1 MMDQAAQF
9 LRIVRSEVLES
20 IYLLAKR
27 DCKIHLQAQ
36 GSRGSRRNRILY
48 LIKPC
53 PRINSGFQFRRCF
66 EKDQWTLLKNK
77 GERKMTAK
85 NGNRLQ
91 HHLTAVKEG
100 KRCFENAFESI
111 ARMILESEIE
121 KVVVNGRTTYDFT
134 IFRTGKKHIIG
145 IYDEINSFVS
155 FVKDAAEG
163 GSSKEMAFVLVGE
176 PGNGKT
182 FFVEFLCSM
191 YRSFLANEKNRK
203 YTFRFTNMDRLGSYG
218 KISTIESQTYED
230 PMILA
235 MNLFENPDDNKTF
248 LAKQI
253 GFSDKEIEQLYDNY
267 RPLGAC
273 SGYMWNDIINL
284 ADGNIDEMLKHIEI
298 IPVPMTES
306 LGTITG
312 KYPAKDKI
320 TSSAVDLLGEESIQR
335 LLHITDTNNPYRFDL
350 RRGALAR
357 VAGGGIHFS
366 DEVFKNKKDLV
377 QVYLGVIQN
386 RVIEIDGYKWPIDT
400 LIVATSN
407 NSEFNRFLSEK
418 EEAPIVDR
426 CRICYVSHNTNYKL
440 QENLTSYAIGNEAK
454 TTLDRKDLHR
464 DPNLN
469 YATSVAVVL
478 TRLPRSEKLTAI
490 ETMKLSAGE
499 VAGEKSIK
507 TLAEVIDTL
516 NQDPDIT
523 KRFGQKGLGQRN
535 LGRAI
540 QLLIESSET
549 NEGRCM
555 FAYDIYKT
563 LERVVLDYVT
573 EVNDRA
579 KYLEDLKTAKGMYR
593 ERIMTEMFNAYMDE
607 PFAIRKDV
615 MNYVNMIIGI
625 DAENLGP
632 DKMWKYKDPQTGE
645 LKALKVDERYIKG
658 VEERL
663 GLKTE
668 EQRETFRTSIRKIY
682 GQKISVDPNYDF
694 MDNLEL
700 VKAVT
705 DVRLKSDIA
714 GAGSLIG
721 ALANRTNEENQKL
734 YDRMIDTMLNKL
746 NYCKTCAQK
755 TIEYFCTQEDEN

>member
-1 MMDQAAQF
+1 M
-9 LRIVRSEVLES
+9 E
-20 IYLLAKR
+20 KTT
-27 DCKIHLQAQ
+27 
-36 GSRGSRRNRILY
+36 GSQLH
-48 LIKPC
+48 
-53 PRINSGFQFRRCF
+53 
-66 EKDQWTLLKNK
+66 
-77 GERKMTAK
+77 
-85 NGNRLQ
+85 
-91 HHLTAVKEG
+91 HHLSQVKSG
-100 KRCFENAFESI
+100 SRCFENAFQGV
-111 ARMILESEIE
+111 ARMILESDIQ
-121 KVVVNGRTTYDFT
+121 KVTVNGKTTYDFS
-134 IFRTGKKHIIG
+134 IFRTGKKHVIG
-145 IYDEINSFVS
+145 MYDEINSFVS
-155 FVKDAAEG
+155 YVKDAAEG
-163 GSSKEMAFVLVGE
+163 GSSQEMAYVLVGE

-182 FFVEFLCSM
+182 YFVEFVCDK
-191 YRSFLANEKNRK
+191 YRQFLSKDPNRK
-203 YTFRFTNMDRLGSYG
+203 YTFKFNGIDKLGSYG
-218 KISTIESQTYED
+218 RISSVESQTYED
-230 PMILA
+230 PLILA
-235 MNLFENPDDNKTF
+235 MNLFESTDENKAF
-248 LAKQI
+248 LAKEI
-253 GFSDKEIEQLYDNY
+253 GFSNAGIETLYENY

-273 SGYMWNDIINL
+273 SGYIWNDIRRYT
-284 ADGNIDEMLKHIEI
+284 GNDIDQMLNFVEI
-298 IPVPMTES
+298 FPVPLTES
-306 LGTITG
+306 LGTVTG

-335 LLHITDTNNPYRFDL
+335 LLHIVDTNNPYRFDL

-366 DEVFKNKKDLV
+366 DEIFKNKKDLV

-386 RVIEIDGYKWPIDT
+386 RNIEIDGFKWPIDT
-400 LIVATSN
+400 LIIATSN
-407 NSEFNRFLSEK
+407 NSEFNRFLDEK

-426 CRICYVSHNTNYKL
+426 CRISYISHNTNYKL
-440 QENLTSYAIGNEAK
+440 QKDLTLYTIGSETR
-454 TTLDRKDLHR
+454 TTLNREELHQ

-469 YATSVAVVL
+469 YAASVAVVL
-478 TRLPRSEKLTAI
+478 TRFPRTEKLTPV

-507 TLAEVIDTL
+507 TLSEVIDTL
-516 NQDPDIT
+516 NQNPDIT

-555 FAYDIYKT
+555 FAYDIFKA
-563 LERVVLDYVT
+563 LERITLDYVT
-573 EVNDRA
+573 DANDRV
-579 KYLEDLKTAKGMYR
+579 KYLEDIKTAKGLYR

-607 PFAIRKDV
+607 PLAIRKDV
-615 MNYVNMIIGI
+615 LNYVNMIIGI
-625 DAENLGP
+625 DAENLGA

-645 LKALKVDERYIKG
+645 LKALKIDERYIKS

-668 EQRETFRTSIRKIY
+668 EQRESFRTSIRKIY
-682 GQKISVDPNYDF
+682 GQKISVSPDYDF

-734 YDRMIDTMLNKL
+734 YDRMIETMLTKL
-746 NYCKTCAQK
+746 NYCRTCAQK
-755 TIEYFCTQEDEN
+755 TIEYFCTQEDEK

>member
-1 MMDQAAQF
+1 MADNPTAN
-9 LRIVRSEVLES
+9 LREYMKAVR
-20 IYLLAKR
+20 
-27 DCKIHLQAQ
+27 Q
-36 GSRGSRRNRILY
+36 GHRR
-48 LIKPC
+48 
-53 PRINSGFQFRRCF
+53 
-66 EKDQWTLLKNK
+66 
-77 GERKMTAK
+77 
-85 NGNRLQ
+85 
-91 HHLTAVKEG
+91 
-100 KRCFENAFESI
+100 FENAFQSV
-111 ARMILESEIE
+111 ARMILSEGVE
-121 KVVVNGRTTYDFT
+121 KVVVNGRSTYDFP
-134 IFRTGKKHIIG
+134 IFRAGAKHVIG
-145 IYDEINSFVS
+145 MYDEINSFVS
-155 FVKDAAEG
+155 YVKDASEG
-163 GSSKEMAFVLVGE
+163 GSSKEMAYVLVGE

-182 FFVEFLCSM
+182 FFVEFVCNR
-191 YRSFLANEKNRK
+191 YRQFLSKPENRK
-203 YTFRFTNMDRLGSYG
+203 YTFRFVGLDKLGTYG
-218 KISTIESQTYED
+218 RISTVESQTYED
-230 PMILA
+230 PAILA
-235 MNLFENPDDNKTF
+235 LNLFDDPSETRAF
-248 LAKQI
+248 WAKEA
-253 GFSDKEIEQLYDNY
+253 GFKDKDLSAVWENY

-273 SGYMWNDIINL
+273 SAYIWNDL
-284 ADGNIDEMLKHIEI
+284 RRLSGGKVDEMLKFVEI
-298 IPVPMTES
+298 IPVPLLES
-306 LGTITG
+306 LGTVTG

-335 LLHITDTNNPYRFDL
+335 LLHISDTNNPYRFDL

-357 VAGGGIHFS
+357 VAGGGIHFC
-366 DEVFKNKKDLV
+366 DEMFKNKKDLV

-386 RVIEIDGYKWPIDT
+386 RTIEIDGYKWPIDS

-407 NSEFNRFLSEK
+407 NSEFNRFLAEK

-426 CRICYVSHNTNYKL
+426 CRICHVAHNTHYKM
-440 QENLTSYAIGNEAK
+440 QFRLTSYAIGSETK
-454 TTLDRKDLHR
+454 TTFSKEPLHQ

-469 YATSVAVVL
+469 HAASVAVVL
-478 TRLPRSEKLTAI
+478 TRLPRSEKLTPV
-490 ETMKLSAGE
+490 ETMKLAAGE

-507 TLAEVIDTL
+507 TLAEVIDNL

-540 QLLIESSET
+540 QLMVESSET

-555 FAYDIYKT
+555 FALDVYKA

-573 EVNDRA
+573 ENTDRA
-579 KYLEDLKTAKGMYR
+579 KYLEDLKTARGLYR
-593 ERIMTEMFNAYMDE
+593 ERVMTEIFNAYMDE

-632 DKMWKYKDPQTGE
+632 DRMWKYIDPQTKE
-645 LKALKVDERYIKG
+645 LRALKIDERYIQS

-663 GLKTE
+663 GLKTH
-668 EQRETFRTSIRKIY
+668 EQRENFRTTIRKIY
-682 GQKISVDPNYDF
+682 GQKISVEPEYDF

-734 YDRMIDTMLNKL
+734 YDRMIVTMLGKL
-746 NYCKTCAQK
+746 GYCRTCAQK
-755 TIEYFCTQEDEN
+755 TIEYFCTQDDEK

>member
-1 MMDQAAQF
+1 MAVQEM
-9 LRIVRSEVLES
+9 
-20 IYLLAKR
+20 
-27 DCKIHLQAQ
+27 
-36 GSRGSRRNRILY
+36 
-48 LIKPC
+48 LI
-53 PRINSGFQFRRCF
+53 
-66 EKDQWTLLKNK
+66 
-77 GERKMTAK
+77 
-85 NGNRLQ
+85 Q
-91 HHLTAVKEG
+91 HITAVKNDE
-100 KRCFENAFESI
+100 RVFENAFQSV
-111 ARMILESEIE
+111 ARMILGAGFE

-134 IFRTGKKHIIG
+134 LFRGGKKHAIG
-145 IYDEINSFVS
+145 MYDEINSFVS
-155 FVKDAAEG
+155 YVKDAAEG

-182 FFVEFLCSM
+182 FFVEFLCSR
-191 YRSFLANEKNRK
+191 YRDFLSQSRNRR
-203 YTFRFTNMDRLGSYG
+203 YTFRFDGLAQLGHYG
-218 KISTIESQTYED
+218 RINQVDSQTLED

-235 MNLFENPDDNKTF
+235 MNLFDRPDDNRSY
-248 LAKQI
+248 LADQC
-253 GFSDKEIEQLYDNY
+253 GLDDRAIEQLFENY

-273 SGYMWNDIINL
+273 SGYIWNDIR
-284 ADGNIDEMLKHIEI
+284 AFCDGNLERMLEFVQV
-298 IPVPMTES
+298 IPVPMSES
-306 LGTITG
+306 LGTVTG

-320 TSSAVDLLGEESIQR
+320 TSSSVDLLGEESIQR
-335 LLHITDTNNPYRFDL
+335 LLHISDTNNPYRFDL

-366 DEVFKNKKDLV
+366 DEIFKNKKDLV

-386 RVIEIDGYKWPIDT
+386 RAIEIDGYRWPIDS
-400 LIVATSN
+400 LIIATSN
-407 NSEFNRFLSEK
+407 NSEFNRFLAEK

-426 CRICYVSHNTNYKL
+426 CRICYVSHNTNYLL
-440 QENLTSYAIGNEAK
+440 QKGLTAYAIGSDHK
-454 TTLDRKDLHR
+454 TTLAKEVLHQ

-469 YATSVAVVL
+469 YAASVGVVL
-478 TRLPRSEKLTAI
+478 TRLPRSEKLTPI
-490 ETMKLSAGE
+490 ETMKLAAGE

-516 NQDPDIT
+516 GQDPDIT
-523 KRFGQKGLGQRN
+523 KRFGQKGLGHRS
-535 LGRAI
+535 LGRAL
-540 QLLIESSET
+540 QLQVESSET

-555 FAYDIYKT
+555 FAYDVFKT
-563 LERVVLDYVT
+563 LERVVLDYVVET
-573 EVNDRA
+573 NDRA
-579 KYLEDLKTAKGMYR
+579 KYLEDLKVAKGLYR

-607 PFAIRKDV
+607 PQAIRKDV

-632 DKMWKYKDPQTGE
+632 DRMWKYKDPQTGE
-645 LKALKVDERYIKG
+645 LRALKIDERYVKSA
-658 VEERL
+658 EERI

-668 EQRETFRTSIRKIY
+668 EQRDSFRTSIRKIY

-734 YDRMIDTMLNKL
+734 YDRMITTMLDKL
-746 NYCKTCAQK
+746 GYCRTCAQK

>member
-1 MMDQAAQF
+1 MVKKNTSA
-9 LRIVRSEVLES
+9 LHR
-20 IYLLAKR
+20 
-27 DCKIHLQAQ
+27 HLV
-36 GSRGSRRNRILY
+36 
-48 LIKPC
+48 
-53 PRINSGFQFRRCF
+53 
-66 EKDQWTLLKNK
+66 E
-77 GERKMTAK
+77 
-85 NGNRLQ
+85 
-91 HHLTAVKEG
+91 VKEG
-100 KRCFENAFESI
+100 TRCFENAFQGV
-111 ARMILESEIE
+111 ARMILDSDIE
-121 KVVVNGRTTYDFT
+121 KVVVNGKTTYDFS
-134 IFRTGKKHIIG
+134 IFRSGKKHIIG
-145 IYDEINSFVS
+145 MYDEINSFVS
-155 FVKDAAEG
+155 YVKDAAEN
-163 GSSKEMAFVLVGE
+163 GSSKEMAFGLVGE

-182 FFVEFLCSM
+182 FLVDFLCSR
-191 YRSFLANEKNRK
+191 YRDFLSQEANRK
-203 YTFRFTNMDRLGSYG
+203 YSFRYTGLDKIGGYG
-218 KISTIESQTYED
+218 KISNIESQTYED
-230 PMILA
+230 PMILG
-235 MNLFENPDDNKTF
+235 MNITDEPDKNREFFSKE
-248 LAKQI
+248 I
-253 GFSDKEIEQLYDNY
+253 GFSDNEIETLWRDY

-273 SGYMWNDIINL
+273 SAFIWDSIRNHTNGDL
-284 ADGNIDEMLKHIEI
+284 AKMLEFIQI

-306 LGTITG
+306 LGTVTG
-312 KYPAKDKI
+312 KYAAKDKI

-357 VAGGGIHFS
+357 VAGGGVHFS
-366 DEVFKNKKDLV
+366 DEIFKNKKDLV

-386 RVIEIDGYKWPIDT
+386 RNIEIDGYKWPIDT
-400 LIVATSN
+400 LIIATSN
-407 NSEFNRFLSEK
+407 NSEFNRFLAEK

-440 QENLTSYAIGNEAK
+440 QKDLTIYAIGNEIR
-454 TTLDRKDLHR
+454 TTLDREYLHQ

-469 YATSVAVVL
+469 HAASATVVL
-478 TRLPRSEKLTAI
+478 TRLARSEKLTPI
-490 ETMKLSAGE
+490 ETMKLAAGE

-540 QLLIESSET
+540 QLLNESSET

-555 FAYDIYKT
+555 FAYDIFKA
-563 LERVVLDYVT
+563 LERIVLDYVT
-573 EVNDRA
+573 DANDRA
-579 KYLEDLKTAKGMYR
+579 KYLEDLKTGKGLYR

-607 PFAIRKDV
+607 PLAIRKDV
-615 MNYVNMIIGI
+615 MSYVNMIIGI

-632 DKMWKYKDPQTGE
+632 DKMWKYKDPQSGE
-645 LKALKVDERYIKG
+645 LRALKIDERYINS
-658 VEERL
+658 VEDRL
-663 GLKTE
+663 GLKTS

-682 GQKISVDPNYDF
+682 GQKISVDPDYDF

-734 YDRMIDTMLNKL
+734 YDRMVDTMLNKL
-746 NYCKTCAQK
+746 GYCKTCAQK

>member
-1 MMDQAAQF
+1 MTTRTHSLIQHIQ
-9 LRIVRSEVLES
+9 EVKKG
-20 IYLLAKR
+20 A
-27 DCKIHLQAQ
+27 
-36 GSRGSRRNRILY
+36 RR
-48 LIKPC
+48 
-53 PRINSGFQFRRCF
+53 
-66 EKDQWTLLKNK
+66 
-77 GERKMTAK
+77 
-85 NGNRLQ
+85 
-91 HHLTAVKEG
+91 
-100 KRCFENAFESI
+100 FENAFQTVSRLIFEGG
-111 ARMILESEIE
+111 IE
-121 KVVVNGRTTYDFT
+121 KTTVNGRTTYDFKV
-134 IFRTGKKHIIG
+134 FRNGPKHVIG
-145 IYDEINSFVS
+145 MYEEINSFVS
-155 FVKDAAEG
+155 YVKDAAEG

-182 FFVEFLCSM
+182 FFVEFLSGR
-191 YRSFLANEKNRK
+191 YRSFLSREENRK
-203 YTFRFTNMDRLGSYG
+203 YTFKFQHLDQLGTYG
-218 KISTIESQTYED
+218 RIATIESQTYED

-235 MNLFENPDDNKTF
+235 MNLFELPDDNRTF
-248 LAKQI
+248 LTREMGLADPEVEAL
-253 GFSDKEIEQLYDNY
+253 FANY

-273 SGYMWNDIINL
+273 SGFIWNDIRAHCGGDLERML
-284 ADGNIDEMLKHIEI
+284 AFVEL
-298 IPVPMTES
+298 IPVPLTES
-306 LGTITG
+306 LGTVTG

-335 LLHITDTNNPYRFDL
+335 LLSITDTNNPYRFDL

-366 DEVFKNKKDLV
+366 DEIFKNKKDLV

-386 RVIEIDGYKWPIDT
+386 RTIEIDGYKWPIDS
-400 LIVATSN
+400 LIIATSN
-407 NSEFNRFLSEK
+407 NSEFHRFLSEK

-426 CRICYVSHNTNYKL
+426 CRLCYVSHNTNYKL
-440 QENLTSYAIGNEAK
+440 QRELTAYALGSETR
-454 TTLDRKDLHR
+454 TTLTKESLHQ

-469 YATSVAVVL
+469 YAASVGAVL
-478 TRLPRSEKLTAI
+478 SRLPRSEKLTPV
-490 ETMKLSAGE
+490 ETMKLAAGE

-516 NQDPDIT
+516 NQDPEIIN
-523 KRFGQKGLGQRN
+523 RFGQKGLGQRN

-549 NEGRCM
+549 NEGQCM
-555 FAYDIYKT
+555 FAYDVFKA
-563 LERVVLDYVT
+563 LERIVLDYVS
-573 EVNDRA
+573 EAKDRA
-579 KYLEDLKTAKGMYR
+579 KYLEDIKTAKGLYR

-645 LKALKVDERYIKG
+645 LKALKIDERYVNS

-668 EQRETFRTSIRKIY
+668 EQRDSFRTSIRKIY
-682 GQKISVDPNYDF
+682 GQKISTEPNYDF

-734 YDRMIDTMLNKL
+734 YDRMIATMLNKL
-746 NYCKTCAQK
+746 GYCRTCAQK

>member
-1 MMDQAAQF
+1 M
-9 LRIVRSEVLES
+9 
-20 IYLLAKR
+20 AKR
-27 DCKIHLQAQ
+27 AQ
-36 GSRGSRRNRILY
+36 TPPSPKTGSQSQLHEH
-48 LIKPC
+48 C
-53 PRINSGFQFRRCF
+53 S
-66 EKDQWTLLKNK
+66 
-77 GERKMTAK
+77 
-85 NGNRLQ
+85 
-91 HHLTAVKEG
+91 AVKEG
-100 KRCFENAFESI
+100 QRRFENAFEGV
-111 ARMILESEIE
+111 ARMILESDIE
-121 KVVVNGRTTYDFT
+121 KVVVNGRTTYDFS
-134 IFRTGKKHIIG
+134 IFRGGKKHVIG
-145 IYDEINSFVS
+145 MYDEINSFVS
-155 FVKDAAEG
+155 YVKDAAEN

-182 FFVEFLCSM
+182 FFVDFLCTQ
-191 YRSFLANEKNRK
+191 YRLFLSKTKNRK
-203 YTFRFTNMDRLGSYG
+203 YSFRFKGIDALGHYG
-218 KISTIESQTYED
+218 RISSVESQTYED

-235 MNLFENPDDNKTF
+235 MNLFDDPDETREYLARTF
-248 LAKQI
+248 K
-253 GFSDKEIEQLYDNY
+253 FKDDQLDRLYENY

-273 SGYMWNDIINL
+273 SGYIWNDIRQY
-284 ADGNIDEMLKHIEI
+284 ADGDLDKMLSFIDI
-298 IPVPMTES
+298 IPVPLTES
-306 LGTITG
+306 LGTVTG

-357 VAGGGIHFS
+357 VAGGGIHFA
-366 DEVFKNKKDLV
+366 DEIYKNKKDLV

-386 RVIEIDGYKWPIDT
+386 RNIEIDGYKWPIDT
-400 LIVATSN
+400 LIIATSN
-407 NSEFNRFLSEK
+407 NSEFNSFLAEK

-426 CRICYVSHNTNYKL
+426 CRICYVSHNTNYKM
-440 QENLTSYAIGNEAK
+440 QRSLTEYAIGNEAR
-454 TTLDRKDLHR
+454 TTLMRESLHQ

-469 YATSVAVVL
+469 YAASVAVVL
-478 TRLPRSEKLTAI
+478 SRLPRSEKLTPI
-490 ETMKLSAGE
+490 ETMKLAAGE

-507 TLAEVIDTL
+507 TLSEVIDIL
-516 NQDPDIT
+516 NQEPDIT

-535 LGRAI
+535 LGRAV
-540 QLLIESSET
+540 QLLTESSET

-555 FAYDIYKT
+555 FAYDIYSA
-563 LERVVLDYVT
+563 LDRIILDYVT
-573 EVNDRA
+573 EANDRA
-579 KYLEDLKTAKGMYR
+579 KYLEDMKIAKGLYR

-607 PFAIRKDV
+607 PLAIRKDV
-615 MNYVNMIIGI
+615 MNYVNMIIGV

-645 LKALKVDERYIKG
+645 LRALKIDDRYVKS

-663 GLKTE
+663 GLKTD

-682 GQKISVDPNYDF
+682 GQKISIDPNYDF

-734 YDRMIDTMLNKL
+734 YDRMVDTMLNKL
-746 NYCKTCAQK
+746 NYCRTCAQK

>member
-1 MMDQAAQF
+1 MMNKNNVT
-9 LRIVRSEVLES
+9 LENHLVLVREG
-20 IYLLAKR
+20 R
-27 DCKIHLQAQ
+27 
-36 GSRGSRRNRILY
+36 RG
-48 LIKPC
+48 
-53 PRINSGFQFRRCF
+53 
-66 EKDQWTLLKNK
+66 
-77 GERKMTAK
+77 
-85 NGNRLQ
+85 
-91 HHLTAVKEG
+91 
-100 KRCFENAFESI
+100 FENAFQAVS
-111 ARMILESEIE
+111 RMILSEKIE
-121 KVVVNGRTTYDFT
+121 KVVVNGKTTYDFG

-145 IYDEINSFVS
+145 MYDEINSFVS

-163 GSSKEMAFVLVGE
+163 GSSKEMAYVLVGE

-182 FFVEFLCSM
+182 FFVEFLCSK
-191 YRSFLANEKNRK
+191 YRKFLSENKNRK
-203 YTFRFTNMDRLGSYG
+203 YTFKFLNMDKIGSYG
-218 KISTIESQTYED
+218 RITTIESQTYED

-235 MNLFENPDDNKTF
+235 MNLFENPDENMTF
-248 LAKQI
+248 LGQQI
-253 GFSDKEIEQLYDNY
+253 GFSDSEIEALYQNY

-273 SGYMWNDIINL
+273 SGYIWNDIRNFTGGDIE
-284 ADGNIDEMLKHIEI
+284 AMLGFVEI
-298 IPVPMTES
+298 VPVPLIES
-306 LGTITG
+306 LGTVTG

-357 VAGGGIHFS
+357 IAGGGIHFS
-366 DEVFKNKKDLV
+366 DEIFKNKKDLV

-386 RVIEIDGYKWPIDT
+386 RNIEIDGYKWPIDS

-440 QENLTSYAIGNEAK
+440 QKELTQYAIGYEAK
-454 TTLDRKDLHR
+454 STFTKEDLHQ

-469 YATSVAVVL
+469 YAASVAIIL
-478 TRLPRSEKLTAI
+478 SRLPRSEKLTPI
-490 ETMKLSAGE
+490 EAMKLAAGE

-523 KRFGQKGLGQRN
+523 RRFGQKGLGQRN

-540 QLLIESSET
+540 QLMVESSET

-555 FAYDIYKT
+555 FAHDVFKT
-563 LERVVLDYVT
+563 IERIVLDYVSDT
-573 EVNDRA
+573 NDRA
-579 KYLEDLKTAKGMYR
+579 KYLEDLKIARGLYR

-615 MNYVNMIIGI
+615 LNYVNMIIGI
-625 DAENLGP
+625 DAESLGP
-632 DKMWKYKDPQTGE
+632 DRMWKYKDPQTGE
-645 LKALKVDERYIKG
+645 LKALKIDERYVKG

-663 GLKTE
+663 GIKTE

-682 GQKISVDPNYDF
+682 GQKITVDPNYDF

-734 YDRMIDTMLNKL
+734 YDRMIGTMLNKL
-746 NYCKTCAQK
+746 NYCRTCAQK
-755 TIEYFCTQEDEN
+755 TIEYFCTQEDEM

>member
-1 MMDQAAQF
+1 MVSKNTSALHQ
-9 LRIVRSEVLES
+9 
-20 IYLLAKR
+20 
-27 DCKIHLQAQ
+27 HL
-36 GSRGSRRNRILY
+36 S
-48 LIKPC
+48 K
-53 PRINSGFQFRRCF
+53 
-66 EKDQWTLLKNK
+66 
-77 GERKMTAK
+77 
-85 NGNRLQ
+85 
-91 HHLTAVKEG
+91 VKEG
-100 KRCFENAFESI
+100 KRCFENAFQGV
-111 ARMILESEIE
+111 ARMILESDIE
-121 KVVVNGRTTYDFT
+121 KVVVNGKTTYDFS

-145 IYDEINSFVS
+145 MYDEINSFVS
-155 FVKDAAEG
+155 YVKDAAEN

-182 FFVEFLCSM
+182 FLVEFICSR
-191 YRSFLANEKNRK
+191 YREFLSQDQNRK
-203 YTFRFTNMDRLGSYG
+203 YSFRFTGLDKVGGYG
-218 KISTIESQTYED
+218 KITSIESQTYED
-230 PMILA
+230 PMILG
-235 MNLFENPDDNKTF
+235 MNMFDSPDRNREF
-248 LAKQI
+248 LSAEI
-253 GFSDKEIEQLYDNY
+253 GFSDNEIETLWVDY

-273 SGYMWNDIINL
+273 SAYIWNDIRRHTGDDI
-284 ADGNIDEMLKHIEI
+284 AKMLECVEI
-298 IPVPMTES
+298 FPVPMTES

-335 LLHITDTNNPYRFDL
+335 LLHITETNNPYRFDL

-357 VAGGGIHFS
+357 VAGGGVHFS

-386 RVIEIDGYKWPIDT
+386 RNIEIDGYKWPIDT
-400 LIVATSN
+400 LIIATSN
-407 NSEFNRFLSEK
+407 NSEFNRFLAEK

-440 QENLTSYAIGNEAK
+440 QKDLTIYAIGNETR
-454 TTLDRKDLHR
+454 TTLNREYLHQ

-469 YATSVAVVL
+469 YSASVAVVL
-478 TRLPRSEKLTAI
+478 TRLARSEKLTPI
-490 ETMKLSAGE
+490 ETMKLAAGE

-516 NQDPDIT
+516 NQNPDIT

-540 QLLIESSET
+540 QLLFESSET
-549 NEGRCM
+549 NEGKCM
-555 FAYDIYKT
+555 FAYDIFKA
-563 LERVVLDYVT
+563 LERIILDYVT
-573 EVNDRA
+573 DANDRA
-579 KYLEDLKTAKGMYR
+579 KYLEDLKTAKGLYR

-607 PFAIRKDV
+607 PLAIRKDV

-645 LKALKVDERYIKG
+645 LRALKIDERYIKS

-682 GQKISVDPNYDF
+682 GQKISVDPDYDF

-734 YDRMIDTMLNKL
+734 YDRMVDTMLNKL
-746 NYCKTCAQK
+746 GYCHTCAQK
-755 TIEYFCTQEDEN
+755 TIEYFCTQEDET

>member
-1 MMDQAAQF
+1 MSDH
-9 LRIVRSEVLES
+9 S
-20 IYLLAKR
+20 
-27 DCKIHLQAQ
+27 
-36 GSRGSRRNRILY
+36 
-48 LIKPC
+48 
-53 PRINSGFQFRRCF
+53 NS
-66 EKDQWTLLKNK
+66 LP
-77 GERKMTAK
+77 
-85 NGNRLQ
+85 
-91 HHLTAVKEG
+91 HHLTELKQG
-100 KRCFENAFESI
+100 KRCFENAFQSVS
-111 ARMILESEIE
+111 RMILESKIE
-121 KVVVNGRTTYDFT
+121 KVVVNGKTTYDFS
-134 IFRTGKKHIIG
+134 IFREGSKHVIG
-145 IYDEINSFVS
+145 MYDEINSFVS
-155 FVKDAAEG
+155 YVKDAAEG

-182 FFVEFLCSM
+182 FLVEFLAAK
-191 YRSFLANEKNRK
+191 YRAFLALHKNRK
-203 YTFRFTNMDRLGSYG
+203 YTFKYLNLDKVGDYG
-218 KISTIESQTYED
+218 KIKTIESQTYED

-235 MNLFENPDDNKTF
+235 MSLIESPDQNREY

-253 GFSDKEIEQLYDNY
+253 GFSDKEVDALYENY

-273 SGYMWNDIINL
+273 SSYVLNDIRNFT
-284 ADGNIDEMLKHIEI
+284 DGNIDEMLKFVEI
-298 IPVPMTES
+298 TPVPLTES
-306 LGTITG
+306 LGTVTG

-320 TSSAVDLLGEESIQR
+320 TSSSVDLLGEESIQR

-366 DEVFKNKKDLV
+366 DEIYKNKKDLV

-386 RVIEIDGYKWPIDT
+386 RSIEIDGYKWPIDT

-407 NSEFNRFLSEK
+407 NSEFHRFLSEK

-440 QENLTSYAIGNEAK
+440 QSELTGYTIGSETRTTLTKENL
-454 TTLDRKDLHR
+454 HQ

-469 YATSVAVVL
+469 YAASIAVVL
-478 TRLPRSEKLTAI
+478 SRLPRSEKLTPV
-490 ETMKLSAGE
+490 ETMKLAAGE

-516 NQDPDIT
+516 NQDPDIIN
-523 KRFGQKGLGQRN
+523 RFGQKGLGQRN

-549 NEGRCM
+549 NEGECM
-555 FAYDIYKT
+555 FAYDIFKA
-563 LERVVLDYVT
+563 LDRIVLDYVT
-573 EVNDRA
+573 EANDRT
-579 KYLEDLKTAKGMYR
+579 KYLEDLKTAKGLYR

-607 PFAIRKDV
+607 PYAIRKDV

-645 LKALKVDERYIKG
+645 LKAMKIDERYINS

-663 GLKTE
+663 GLKSE
-668 EQRETFRTSIRKIY
+668 EQRESFRTSIRKIY
-682 GQKISVDPNYDF
+682 GQKISVDPGYDF

-734 YDRMIDTMLNKL
+734 YDRMISTMLEKL
-746 NYCKTCAQK
+746 GYCKTCAQK
-755 TIEYFCTQEDEN
+755 TIEYFCTQEDEK

>member
-1 MMDQAAQF
+1 MQEVKMAKKSGSALHQHM
-9 LRIVRSEVLES
+9 SEVK
-20 IYLLAKR
+20 A
-27 DCKIHLQAQ
+27 
-36 GSRGSRRNRILY
+36 
-48 LIKPC
+48 
-53 PRINSGFQFRRCF
+53 
-66 EKDQWTLLKNK
+66 
-77 GERKMTAK
+77 
-85 NGNRLQ
+85 
-91 HHLTAVKEG
+91 G
-100 KRCFENAFESI
+100 KRRFENAFQGV
-111 ARMILESEIE
+111 ARMILDSDIT
-121 KVVVNGRTTYDFT
+121 KVTHNGKSTYDFS
-134 IFRTGKKHIIG
+134 IFRTGKKHVIG
-145 IYDEINSFVS
+145 MYDEINSFVS
-155 FVKDAAEG
+155 YVKDAAEG
-163 GSSKEMAFVLVGE
+163 GSSKEMAYVLVGE

-182 FFVEFLCSM
+182 YFVEFVCEK
-191 YRSFLANEKNRK
+191 YRRFLSDDLNRK
-203 YTFRFTNMDRLGSYG
+203 YTFRFNGVDQLGSYG
-218 KISTIESQTYED
+218 RITSVESQTYED
-230 PMILA
+230 PAILA
-235 MNLFENPDDNKTF
+235 MNLFERTDENKAF
-248 LAKQI
+248 LGKVF
-253 GFSDKEIEQLYDNY
+253 GFGDSEIERLYENY

-273 SGYMWNDIINL
+273 SGYIWSDIRNF
-284 ADGNIDEMLKHIEI
+284 ADGNLEKMLQMVEI
-298 IPVPMTES
+298 LPVPLTES
-306 LGTITG
+306 LGTVTG

-335 LLHITDTNNPYRFDL
+335 LLHIIDTNNPYRFDM

-366 DEVFKNKKDLV
+366 DEIFKNKKDLV

-386 RVIEIDGYKWPIDT
+386 RNIEIDGFKWPIDS
-400 LIVATSN
+400 LIIATSN
-407 NSEFNRFLSEK
+407 NSEFNRFLEEK

-426 CRICYVSHNTNYKL
+426 CRISYISHNTNYKL
-440 QENLTSYAIGNEAK
+440 QKDLTSYTIGSEAR
-454 TTLDRKDLHR
+454 TTLTREVLHQ

-469 YATSVAVVL
+469 YAASAAVVM
-478 TRLPRSEKLTAI
+478 TRLPRSEKLTPI

-516 NQDPDIT
+516 GQNPDIT

-535 LGRAI
+535 LGRSI

-555 FAYDIYKT
+555 FAYDIYKA
-563 LERVVLDYVT
+563 LERVILDYVT
-573 EVNDRA
+573 DANDRA
-579 KYLEDLKTAKGMYR
+579 KYLEDLKTAKGLYR

-607 PFAIRKDV
+607 PLAIRKDV
-615 MNYVNMIIGI
+615 INYVNMIIGI
-625 DAENLGP
+625 DAENLGS
-632 DKMWKYKDPQTGE
+632 DMMWKYKDPQTSE
-645 LKALKVDERYIKG
+645 LKALKVDERYIKS

-668 EQRETFRTSIRKIY
+668 EQRESFRTSIRKIY
-682 GQKISVDPNYDF
+682 GQKISVDPDYDF

-746 NYCKTCAQK
+746 DYCRTCAQK
-755 TIEYFCTQEDEN
+755 TIEYFCTQEDEK

>member
-1 MMDQAAQF
+1 MVKKSKNSF
-9 LRIVRSEVLES
+9 NE
-20 IYLLAKR
+20 
-27 DCKIHLQAQ
+27 HLQAV
-36 GSRGSRRNRILY
+36 
-48 LIKPC
+48 
-53 PRINSGFQFRRCF
+53 
-66 EKDQWTLLKNK
+66 KNK
-77 GERKMTAK
+77 ERI
-85 NGNRLQ
+85 
-91 HHLTAVKEG
+91 
-100 KRCFENAFESI
+100 FENAFEGIS
-111 ARMILESEIE
+111 RMILESEIQ
-121 KVVVNGRTTYDFT
+121 KVVVNGKTTYDFS

-145 IYDEINSFVS
+145 MYEEINSFVS
-155 FVKDAAEG
+155 YVKDAAEN
-163 GSSKEMAFVLVGE
+163 GSSKEMAYVLVGE

-182 FFVEFLCSM
+182 FFVDFLCAK
-191 YRSFLANEKNRK
+191 YRNFLAKEKNRK
-203 YTFRFTNMDRLGSYG
+203 YSFKFLNMEKLESLG
-218 KISTIESQTYED
+218 KIRVIESQTFED

-235 MNLFENPDDNKTF
+235 MNLFEDHDQNKDF
-248 LAKQI
+248 LAGQI
-253 GFSDKEIEQLYDNY
+253 GFKDKEIEKIYENY

-273 SGYMWNDIINL
+273 STYLWNQIKNY
-284 ADGNIDEMLKHIEI
+284 ADGDINQMLEFIELF
-298 IPVPMTES
+298 PVPLTES
-306 LGTITG
+306 LGTVTG

-335 LLHITDTNNPYRFDL
+335 LLHISDTNNPYRFDL

-366 DEVFKNKKDLV
+366 DEIFKNKKDLI

-386 RVIEIDGYKWPIDT
+386 RTIEIDGFKWPIDT

-426 CRICYVSHNTNYKL
+426 CRISYISHNTNYKL
-440 QENLTSYAIGNEAK
+440 QSELTIYAMGNK
-454 TTLDRKDLHR
+454 NRTTLNLKKLHQ

-469 YATSVAVVL
+469 YAASVAVVL
-478 TRLPRSEKLTAI
+478 TRLARSEKLTPI
-490 ETMKLSAGE
+490 ETMKLAAGE

-507 TLAEVIDTL
+507 TLVEVIDQL
-516 NQDPDIT
+516 SQNPDIT

-535 LGRAI
+535 LGRAV

-549 NEGRCM
+549 NEGECM
-555 FAYDIYKT
+555 FACDIFKA
-563 LERVVLDYVT
+563 LERVILDYVT
-573 EVNDRA
+573 DANDRA
-579 KYLEDLKTAKGMYR
+579 KYLEDVKLGKSLYR

-607 PFAIRKDV
+607 PLAIRKDV

-632 DKMWKYKDPQTGE
+632 DKMWKYKDPQSKK
-645 LKALKVDERYIKG
+645 LKALKIDERYILS

-663 GLKTE
+663 GLKTV

-682 GQKISVDPNYDF
+682 GQKISINPDYDF

-700 VKAVT
+700 VKAIT

-734 YDRMIDTMLNKL
+734 YDRMVDTMLNKL

>member
-1 MMDQAAQF
+1 MAKSKNNTLQ
-9 LRIVRSEVLES
+9 
-20 IYLLAKR
+20 YHLA
-27 DCKIHLQAQ
+27 
-36 GSRGSRRNRILY
+36 
-48 LIKPC
+48 
-53 PRINSGFQFRRCF
+53 
-66 EKDQWTLLKNK
+66 
-77 GERKMTAK
+77 
-85 NGNRLQ
+85 
-91 HHLTAVKEG
+91 AVKEG
-100 KRCFENAFESI
+100 KRSFENAFQSVT
-111 ARMILESEIE
+111 RMILESEIE
-121 KVVVNGRTTYDFT
+121 KVVVNGKTTYDFS

-145 IYDEINSFVS
+145 MYDEINSFVS
-155 FVKDAAEG
+155 YVKDASEG
-163 GSSKEMAFVLVGE
+163 GSSREMAFVLVGE

-182 FFVEFLCSM
+182 FLVEFLSAK
-191 YRSFLANEKNRK
+191 YRDFLTEDKNRR
-203 YTFRFTNMDRLGSYG
+203 YTFKFINMDKLGNYG
-218 KISTIESQTYED
+218 RITTIESQTYED
-230 PMILA
+230 PVILA
-235 MNLFENPDDNKTF
+235 LNLFETANENKTF

-253 GFSDKEIEQLYDNY
+253 GYSDNEIEKLYDDY
-267 RPLGAC
+267 RPMGAC
-273 SGYMWNDIINL
+273 SGYIWNDIRNFTGGDIN
-284 ADGNIDEMLKHIEI
+284 EMLKFVEI
-298 IPVPMTES
+298 IPVPLTES
-306 LGTITG
+306 LGTVTG

-335 LLHITDTNNPYRFDL
+335 LLHISDTNNPYRFDL

-366 DEVFKNKKDLV
+366 DEIYKNKKDLV

-407 NSEFNRFLSEK
+407 NSEFHKFLSEK
-418 EEAPIVDR
+418 EEAPIIDR

-440 QENLTSYAIGNEAK
+440 QKDLTAYAIGSETR
-454 TTLDRKDLHR
+454 TTLTRDFLHQ

-469 YATSVAVVL
+469 YAASVASVL
-478 TRLPRSEKLTAI
+478 TRLPRSEKLTPV

-516 NQDPDIT
+516 NQDPEIIN
-523 KRFGQKGLGQRN
+523 RFGQKGLGQRN

-549 NEGRCM
+549 NEGECM
-555 FAYDIYKT
+555 FACDVFKA
-563 LERVVLDYVT
+563 LERVILDYVT
-573 EVNDRA
+573 EANDRT
-579 KYLEDLKTAKGMYR
+579 KYLEDLKTAKSLYR

-632 DKMWKYKDPQTGE
+632 DKMWKYKDPQSGE
-645 LKALKVDERYIKG
+645 LKALKIDERYINS

-663 GLKTE
+663 ELKTK
-668 EQRETFRTSIRKIY
+668 EQREAFRTSIRKIY
-682 GQKISVDPNYDF
+682 GQKISVDPDYDF

-734 YDRMIDTMLNKL
+734 YDRMVDTMLSKL

-755 TIEYFCTQEDEN
+755 TIEYFCTQEDET

>member
-1 MMDQAAQF
+1 MSNNANT
-9 LRIVRSEVLES
+9 LR
-20 IYLLAKR
+20 
-27 DCKIHLQAQ
+27 
-36 GSRGSRRNRILY
+36 
-48 LIKPC
+48 
-53 PRINSGFQFRRCF
+53 
-66 EKDQWTLLKNK
+66 
-77 GERKMTAK
+77 
-85 NGNRLQ
+85 
-91 HHLTAVKEG
+91 HHLTEVKEG
-100 KRCFENAFESI
+100 KRRFENAFQGVS
-111 ARMILESEIE
+111 RMILDSEIT
-121 KVVVNGRTTYDFT
+121 KVVVNGKTTYDFSL
-134 IFRTGKKHIIG
+134 FREGPKHMIG
-145 IYDEINSFVS
+145 MYDEINSFVS
-155 FVKDAAEG
+155 YVKDAAEG

-182 FFVEFLCSM
+182 FLVEFLSGK
-191 YRSFLANEKNRK
+191 YRSFLSKDLNRK
-203 YTFRFTNMDRLGSYG
+203 YTFKFLNLDKTGSYG

-230 PMILA
+230 PMILG
-235 MNLFENPDDNKTF
+235 MNLFDDPDKNREFLTQKT
-248 LAKQI
+248 
-253 GFSDKEIEQLYDNY
+253 GFSDKEIETLYENY

-273 SGYMWNDIINL
+273 SSYIWNDIRNL

-298 IPVPMTES
+298 IPVPLTES
-306 LGTITG
+306 LGTVTG

-320 TSSAVDLLGEESIQR
+320 TSSSVDLLGEESIQR

-366 DEVFKNKKDLV
+366 DEIYKNKKDLV

-386 RVIEIDGYKWPIDT
+386 RSIEIDGYKWPIDT

-407 NSEFNRFLSEK
+407 NSEFHRFLSEK

-426 CRICYVSHNTNYKL
+426 CRICYVSHNTNYRL
-440 QENLTSYAIGNEAK
+440 QKDLTKYAIGSESR
-454 TTLDRKDLHR
+454 TTLTKENLHQ

-469 YATSVAVVL
+469 YAASIAVVMS
-478 TRLPRSEKLTAI
+478 RLPRSEKLTAV

-516 NQDPDIT
+516 NQDPEIIN
-523 KRFGQKGLGQRN
+523 RFGQKGLGQRN

-555 FAYDIYKT
+555 FAYDIFKA
-563 LERVVLDYVT
+563 LDRIILDYVT
-573 EVNDRA
+573 EANDRT
-579 KYLEDLKTAKGMYR
+579 KYLEDLKTAKGLYR

-645 LKALKVDERYIKG
+645 LKALKIDERYINS

-663 GLKTE
+663 GLKSE
-668 EQRETFRTSIRKIY
+668 EQRESFRTSIRKIY
-682 GQKISVDPNYDF
+682 GQKISVNPDYDF

-734 YDRMIDTMLNKL
+734 YDRMVDTMLEKL
-746 NYCKTCAQK
+746 GYCKTCAQK
-755 TIEYFCTQEDEN
+755 TIEYFCTQEDEK

>member
-1 MMDQAAQF
+1 MANDADRTLFHHIQM
-9 LRIVRSEVLES
+9 V
-20 IYLLAKR
+20 
-27 DCKIHLQAQ
+27 
-36 GSRGSRRNRILY
+36 
-48 LIKPC
+48 
-53 PRINSGFQFRRCF
+53 
-66 EKDQWTLLKNK
+66 KD
-77 GERKMTAK
+77 
-85 NGNRLQ
+85 
-91 HHLTAVKEG
+91 G
-100 KRCFENAFESI
+100 KRAFENAFQGVS
-111 ARMILESEIE
+111 RMILEGGID
-121 KVVVNGRTTYDFT
+121 KVVVNGKTTYDFD

-145 IYDEINSFVS
+145 MYDEMNSFVS
-155 FVKDAAEG
+155 YVKDAAEG
-163 GSSKEMAFVLVGE
+163 GSSKEMAFVFVGE

-182 FFVEFLCSM
+182 FFVEYLCSK
-191 YRSFLANEKNRK
+191 YRQFLSRDLNRK
-203 YTFRFTNMDRLGSYG
+203 YTFRFKNISKIGNYG
-218 KISTIESQTYED
+218 KINFIESQTYED

-235 MNLFENPDDNKTF
+235 MNLFDDPDENRRYLVETF
-248 LAKQI
+248 
-253 GFSDKEIEQLYDNY
+253 GFSDEHLEKIYDDY

-273 SGYMWNDIINL
+273 SGYIWNDIRNYVGEDL
-284 ADGNIDEMLKHIEI
+284 DKMLEFIEI
-298 IPVPMTES
+298 VPVPLTES

-357 VAGGGIHFS
+357 VAGGGIHFC
-366 DEVFKNKKDLV
+366 DEIYKNKKDLV

-386 RVIEIDGYKWPIDT
+386 RSIEIDGYKWPIDT

-407 NSEFNRFLSEK
+407 NSEFSRYVSEK

-426 CRICYVSHNTNYKL
+426 CRVCYVSHNTNYHL
-440 QENLTSYAIGNEAK
+440 QKELTGYAIGSEAK
-454 TTLDRKDLHR
+454 STLTREFLHQ

-469 YATSVAVVL
+469 QAASVGFVL
-478 TRLPRSEKLTAI
+478 TRLPRSEKLTPV
-490 ETMKLSAGE
+490 ETMKLAAGE

-516 NQDPDIT
+516 NQDPDTT

-535 LGRAI
+535 LGRAV
-540 QLLIESSET
+540 QLMMESSET
-549 NEGRCM
+549 NEGKCM
-555 FAYDIYKT
+555 FAYDFFKAM
-563 LERVVLDYVT
+563 ERVILDYVT
-573 EVNDRA
+573 EANDRA
-579 KYLEDLKTAKGMYR
+579 KYLEDLKTAKELYR
-593 ERIMTEMFNAYMDE
+593 ERVMTEMFNAYMDE
-607 PFAIRKDV
+607 PYAIRKDV
-615 MNYVNMIIGI
+615 LNYVNMIIGI

-632 DKMWKYKDPQTGE
+632 DMMWKYKDPQTGE
-645 LKALKVDERYIKG
+645 LRAMKIDERYIKS
-658 VEERL
+658 VEDRL
-663 GLKTE
+663 GLKTD

-734 YDRMIDTMLNKL
+734 YDRMIDTMMNKL
-746 NYCKTCAQK
+746 NYCPTCAQK
-755 TIEYFCTQEDEN
+755 TIEYFCTQEDEK

>member
-1 MMDQAAQF
+1 M
-9 LRIVRSEVLES
+9 EE
-20 IYLLAKR
+20 
-27 DCKIHLQAQ
+27 
-36 GSRGSRRNRILY
+36 NR
-48 LIKPC
+48 K
-53 PRINSGFQFRRCF
+53 
-66 EKDQWTLLKNK
+66 
-77 GERKMTAK
+77 
-85 NGNRLQ
+85 RLQ
-91 HHLTAVKEG
+91 DHLAAVKEG
-100 KRCFENAFESI
+100 NRRFENAFQGVT
-111 ARMILESEIE
+111 RMILEKPIE
-121 KVVVNGRTTYDFT
+121 KVVVNGKTTYDFA
-134 IFRTGKKHIIG
+134 IFRQGKKHVIG
-145 IYDEINSFVS
+145 MYDELNSFVS
-155 FVKDAAEG
+155 YVKDAAEG

-182 FFVEFLCSM
+182 FFVDFLCMKYREFLSQ
-191 YRSFLANEKNRK
+191 EKNRK
-203 YTFRFTNMDRLGSYG
+203 YTFRFMNIDKLEGYGRL
-218 KISTIESQTYED
+218 KVIESQTYED

-235 MNLFENPDDNKTF
+235 MNLFEDMDETKRY
-248 LAKQI
+248 LGEKA
-253 GFSDKEIEQLYDNY
+253 GFTDEEREQLYENY

-273 SGYMWNDIINL
+273 SGYIWNDIRTQTGG
-284 ADGNIDEMLKHIEI
+284 DMDDMLKFVEI
-298 IPVPMTES
+298 VPVPLTES

-366 DEVFKNKKDLV
+366 DEIYKNKKDLV

-386 RVIEIDGYKWPIDT
+386 RTIEIDGYKWPIDS
-400 LIVATSN
+400 LILATSN
-407 NSEFNRFLSEK
+407 NNEFYRFLAEK

-440 QENLTSYAIGNEAK
+440 QKDLTAYAIGSEAR
-454 TTLDRKDLHR
+454 TTLTKEKLHQ
-464 DPNLN
+464 DPNVN
-469 YATSVAVVL
+469 YAASVAVVL
-478 TRLPRSEKLTAI
+478 TRLPRSEKLTPI
-490 ETMKLSAGE
+490 ETMKLAAGE

-507 TLAEVIDTL
+507 TLAEVIDML
-516 NQDPDIT
+516 NQDPQIT
-523 KRFGQKGLGQRN
+523 NRFGQKGLGQRN
-535 LGRAI
+535 LGRAL

-549 NEGRCM
+549 NEGECM
-555 FAYDIYKT
+555 FAYDIFKA
-563 LERVVLDYVT
+563 LERIVLDYVS
-573 EVNDRA
+573 EANDRI
-579 KYLEDLKTAKGMYR
+579 KYLEDLKTAKGLYR

-615 MNYVNMIIGI
+615 MNYVNMIIGT
-625 DAENLGP
+625 DAESLGP

-645 LKALKVDERYIKG
+645 LKAMKIDERFIKS

-663 GLKTE
+663 QLKTE

-734 YDRMIDTMLNKL
+734 YDRMIETMLDKL
-746 NYCKTCAQK
+746 TYCKTCAQK
-755 TIEYFCTQEDEN
+755 TIEYFCTQEDEQ